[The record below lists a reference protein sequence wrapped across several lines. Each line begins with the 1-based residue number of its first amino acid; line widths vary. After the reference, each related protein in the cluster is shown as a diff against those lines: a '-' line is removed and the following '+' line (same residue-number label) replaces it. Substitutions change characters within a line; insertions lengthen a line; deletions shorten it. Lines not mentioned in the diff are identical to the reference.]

1 MNLVYM
7 IFSFIKTFNNVFI
20 YNNEL
25 KLFQYNENN
34 DDYYFSKEI
43 NV

>member
-1 MNLVYM
+1 M

-25 KLFQYNENN
+25 TLFQYNKNN
-34 DDYYFSKEI
+34 DDY
-43 NV
+43 

>member
-7 IFSFIKTFNNVFI
+7 IFLFIKKFNNVFI

-25 KLFQYNENN
+25 KLLQYNENN
-34 DDYYFSKEI
+34 DDDYFIKEI
-43 NV
+43 NE

>member
-1 MNLVYM
+1 M

-34 DDYYFSKEI
+34 DYYFSKEI

>member
-1 MNLVYM
+1 M

-34 DDYYFSKEI
+34 DDD
-43 NV
+43 

>member
-25 KLFQYNENN
+25 TLLQYNENN
-34 DDYYFSKEI
+34 DNDYLSKES
-43 NV
+43 NE

>member
-1 MNLVYM
+1 M

-25 KLFQYNENN
+25 TLFQYNENN
-34 DDYYFSKEI
+34 YYYYFIKEI
-43 NV
+43 NE

>member
-25 KLFQYNENN
+25 KLFQYYENN
-34 DDYYFSKEI
+34 DYYFSKEI

>member
-25 KLFQYNENN
+25 TLFQYNKNN
-34 DDYYFSKEI
+34 DDDYFIKEI
-43 NV
+43 SE

>member
-1 MNLVYM
+1 M

-25 KLFQYNENN
+25 TLLQYNENN
-34 DDYYFSKEI
+34 DNDYLSKEI
-43 NV
+43 NEWIE